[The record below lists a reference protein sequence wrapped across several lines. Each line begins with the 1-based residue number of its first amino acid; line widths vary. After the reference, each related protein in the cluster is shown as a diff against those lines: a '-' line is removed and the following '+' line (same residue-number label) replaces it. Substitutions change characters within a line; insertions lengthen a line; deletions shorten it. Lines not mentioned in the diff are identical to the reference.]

1 MTDDQNKPH
10 TETSSNPLFDEL
22 NALGKTFEQTVR
34 SMLNDE
40 RAQSM
45 RRDLSTGMQ
54 QMFEQAQQ
62 VTQQAQQAAQ
72 QAQEDPRVQDLTS
85 KGQQT
90 IENIQNS
97 PAVKDL
103 QDALVRGLRYVNEQ
117 LQEVSQRAAEGYD
130 PNKPQEVHIDF
141 DDDDDTPATGP
152 TVRLDEDDKPQQ

>member
-1 MTDDQNKPH
+1 MTDDQNKPN
-10 TETSSNPLFDEL
+10 TDAAGNPLIDEL

-54 QMFEQAQQ
+54 QMF
-62 VTQQAQQAAQ
+62 QQAQQATQ

-103 QDALVRGLRYVNEQ
+103 QNALVRGLRYVNEQ
-117 LQEVSQRAAEGYD
+117 LQEVSQRAAAGYD
-130 PNKPQEVHIDF
+130 PNTPQEVHIDF

-152 TVRLDEDDKPQQ
+152 TVRLDEDDKPKP